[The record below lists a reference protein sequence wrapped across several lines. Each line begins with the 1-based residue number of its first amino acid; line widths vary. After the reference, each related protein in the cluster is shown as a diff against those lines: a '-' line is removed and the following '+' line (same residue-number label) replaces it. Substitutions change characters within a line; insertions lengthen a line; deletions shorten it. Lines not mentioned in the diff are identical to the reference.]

1 MLVVGL
7 GGSFFVVFTS
17 FFIVVFTS
25 FFIPLFT
32 TFSSITIPFSSQHL
46 WSSNKESFSVS
57 TNNQKNTKKNTIINN
72 SSIHQNKW
80 ISFFIL
86 LLLQVNRR
94 RRPRKF
100 IFCFLHIQFG
110 VCFEEHFW
118 RDKSSWFGLEQI
130 RYWLWSRDITLFIIH
145 SILHNT
151 FLVNNNWL
159 QLWIRNQL
167 QSSFNI
173 LILAFLKQSFAGLLL
188 VKDFDDIYLVNHPFT
203 IDNFHTIVLI
213 H

>member
-32 TFSSITIPFSSQHL
+32 TFSSIAIPFSSQRL
-46 WSSNKESFSVS
+46 WSSNKESSSVS
-57 TNNQKNTKKNTIINN
+57 TNNQKTQKNTIINN
-72 SSIHQNKW
+72 SSIYQNKW